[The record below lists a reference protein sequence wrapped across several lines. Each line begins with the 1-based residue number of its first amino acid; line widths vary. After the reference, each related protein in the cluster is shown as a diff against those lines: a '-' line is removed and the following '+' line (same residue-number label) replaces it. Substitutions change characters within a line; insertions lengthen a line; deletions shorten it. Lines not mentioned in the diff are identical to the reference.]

1 MNFKNILQNKN
12 TVKYCVIVG
21 LIGIALIFL
30 SDFFETS
37 KEKGTDVKTTELKS
51 DAEFCRELESD
62 AEELIKSITGDVN
75 VKVIITLE
83 SGTEYLYASDKNK
96 NTDTKKN
103 ISGESVLNDEISD
116 KSEESY
122 IIIKTSDGEQPLL
135 ISALSPKVRGAAVV
149 CDSGNVP
156 EVAETIKDSLG
167 TLLDIGESKISVS
180 GRAYIRN
187 EELQ

>member
-1 MNFKNILQNKN
+1 MNFKNLLQNKN
-12 TVKYCVIVG
+12 IVKYCVVIG

-30 SDFFETS
+30 SDFFDSPNKSESTLQNT
-37 KEKGTDVKTTELKS
+37 EIKT
-51 DAEFCRELESD
+51 DAEFCEKLERD
-62 AEELIKSITGDVN
+62 AEELIKSLTGDIN
-75 VKVIITLE
+75 VKVVITLE
-83 SGTEYLYASDKNK
+83 SGTKYLYASDKNK

-103 ISGESVLNDEISD
+103 ISGEAVLNDEISD

-149 CDSGNVP
+149 CDSGGVH

-167 TLLDIGESKISVS
+167 TLLDVSENDISVA
-180 GRAYIRN
+180 GRVYIRN